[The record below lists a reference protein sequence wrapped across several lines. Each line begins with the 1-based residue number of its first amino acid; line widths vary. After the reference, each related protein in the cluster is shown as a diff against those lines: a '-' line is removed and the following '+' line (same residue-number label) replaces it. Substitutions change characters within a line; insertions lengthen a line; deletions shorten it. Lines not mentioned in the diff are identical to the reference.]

1 MGITRNLRILED
13 LVAPGAVYAAA
24 GHVLV
29 LDERTACIYT
39 AEDAAAL
46 AQAWAEEV
54 EAGPDGDNGDG
65 DGYEAGQ
72 AYTRACAQATALRDE
87 DVTEAVREA
96 LQEASGIRGRLT
108 YGW

>member
-1 MGITRNLRILED
+1 MGITHNLRILED

-29 LDERTACIYT
+29 LDGYTACIYT
-39 AEDAAAL
+39 AEDASAL
-46 AQAWAEEV
+46 SQAWAEGID
-54 EAGPDGDNGDG
+54 AGPDGDNG

-96 LQEASGIRGRLT
+96 LQEASGIRGRMT

>member
-1 MGITRNLRILED
+1 MGITHNLRILED

-39 AEDAAAL
+39 AEDASAL
-46 AQAWAEEV
+46 AQSWAEGL
-54 EAGPDGDNGDG
+54 EAGPEG

>member
-1 MGITRNLRILED
+1 MSITHNLRILED

-29 LDERTACIYT
+29 QDGHTACIYT
-39 AEDAAAL
+39 AEDASAL
-46 AQAWAEEV
+46 AQSWAEGL
-54 EAGPDGDNGDG
+54 EAGPDDDG

-87 DVTEAVREA
+87 DVTADVREA